1 MLILPQRRAYISN
14 FSAITDL
21 ALEIVYILDE
31 IQLAI
36 FLFTKTETKSS
47 VLFAVHGGFSQWSA
61 WRSCSV
67 TCGKGI
73 QKRSR
78 QCNSPSPANGGK
90 PCQGSD
96 SEMRNC
102 HNKLCPGIPLYS
114 ADRRVSVDTHVCSL
128 AMNCPSVST
137 FS

>member
-31 IQLAI
+31 IQL
-36 FLFTKTETKSS
+36 

-67 TCGKGI
+67 TCGKGN